1 MVSTGPDSE
10 LDPGPDYHDYNRA
23 LNLLEAMK
31 ALSIILLTLLVLGGC
46 SSGYDSEEECFLEET
61 IDNLNDNEIFEK
73 VCELKRDNNK

>member
-1 MVSTGPDSE
+1 
-10 LDPGPDYHDYNRA
+10 
-23 LNLLEAMK
+23 MK